1 MPIWLEAAEIKHFHR
16 ELIAEHGGLAGLRDE
31 GALEST
37 LARPQSLLHYFPTTT
52 IAELAACYGFGFAQ
66 NHVFTDGNKRIALTS
81 INVFLQI
88 NGATLTAS
96 EVEAVHVILELAA
109 GRSDQAALAAWIA
122 QNSEPYDLD
131 AGI

>member
-1 MPIWLEAAEIKHFHR
+1 MPIWLEADEIKLFHR
-16 ELIAEHGGLAGLRDE
+16 ELIDEHGGLAGLRDE
-31 GALEST
+31 GALEAT
-37 LARPQSLLHYFPTTT
+37 LARPQHLLHYRPSVT

-66 NHVFTDGNKRIALTS
+66 NHVFTDGNKRIALAS

-109 GRSDQAALAAWIA
+109 GRSDEAALATWIA
-122 QNSEPYDLD
+122 QNSEPFDLD
-131 AGI
+131 AE